1 MQMTHVILWLFPW
14 PDRLFVQHYHP
25 FLFLDVPPKEFES
38 CDSRNQT
45 TKLQVWRLSRQIFS
59 SVLGCLRFVVNLV
72 FIAMWFPTR
81 REKLKT
87 IRMWSFLMMVFSGLV
102 MVFTIGYAQ
111 AGYWTGHSGIRTVVQ
126 DSDVLPVL
134 PDPVQEAA
142 INCVQRWTE
151 K

>member
-1 MQMTHVILWLFPW
+1 
-14 PDRLFVQHYHP
+14 
-25 FLFLDVPPKEFES
+25 
-38 CDSRNQT
+38 
-45 TKLQVWRLSRQIFS
+45 
-59 SVLGCLRFVVNLV
+59 
-72 FIAMWFPTR
+72 
-81 REKLKT
+81 
-87 IRMWSFLMMVFSGLV
+87 MWSFLMMVFSGLV

-151 K
+151 KVGDESDILNEWVYQDETYRITIEEVGKNAAFCFLETLDEGDVIFHAMIILNQTTNKAGCYTAYGCDLQTHYCGIFIICHP